1 VQAACGHSRAQD
13 PTVLQCASVLSFL
26 AAVASGSAIVDWAVT
41 LPHLPLPDPL
51 ISQPPSHTTAPTKNT
66 FSCKAPTHGDC
77 RSAQNTQQCREGPG
91 TDIKVDANSIR
102 RGALQASDQPCEHAA
117 STWTEGSLAE
127 PRRGNQLV
135 ENAAGSM
142 RACRTVHCGSMLLVD
157 ELFLV
162 ARHSPSAVH
171 RAALTA
177 LRSICT
183 HSFGAVAGRWP
194 QVRSCVL
201 HLLGAAQAPSGTVS
215 AQPSSCRESLGGALT
230 QADSIAAQA
239 LRLAG
244 DFLCS
249 MYINCTR
256 LSLQSEVPLSQHP
269 QGETSATGSWRPD
282 SGAAPDSP
290 KLSNSQQAKMASAAP
305 DSPKL
310 SNSQQTK
317 MASAAPDSPKL
328 SNSQQA
334 KMASAAHKTADVDD
348 RDDPPDH
355 VAPSTCTICKGSHDE
370 RRSGRFAVLPV
381 ASEFM
386 MAHKAVPSSASNG
399 QRESSQCDRRGGTQE
414 PSPAL
419 RAIQAAQEF
428 VHDILPGATAGMQSL
443 RAAVLCA
450 AATIPMALW
459 DLLPEQCTSAALQAA
474 SHHACKDSS
483 SAARSG
489 ALRAV
494 QAILSLHTLAVA
506 PEAAA
511 AAILAAA
518 AAVSDPAASVRIA
531 AASTV
536 ASCAALARLAAC
548 GELEDGDGDFVVDGY
563 RESPMHVVCRIGD
576 AAGAGLGKSFP
587 EEGGVHGTAANGSNS
602 PVSWEQ
608 RVLADVEGL
617 QVVGEEGHGRSAA
630 GASVTTASG
639 TTHLSVSTLF
649 PAHLW
654 LRVRDAAL
662 TACHRGDKLRPHGLR
677 AICCLASV
685 HPVEFMPLHCC
696 AAQHGP
702 FGGCGG
708 GLDGWQGWFRSASS
722 AVIECLGSGSS
733 KVGWNAAI
741 AAGQLLARGSD
752 GKWLLTAQMAAPL
765 VLQLRRVVRGSSSF
779 KVRIHAACALL
790 APGVQLQLQD
800 TQARAGLLTDIA
812 IALIGREGVA
822 EVACRDHARAALSSQ
837 PAASSLASHTHVS
850 NVFKGKHSLD
860 RTRGA
865 TWTEQ
870 QADATVSSGEHE
882 KSASERPFEISVT
895 ASKEHNG
902 EATVQS
908 GDTVTAAA
916 ADEVTV
922 AADEGRGMSTHSR
935 QDDSAANFR
944 YHATLQQRLADVLLM
959 YVDVFTEQD
968 ATTLTEDGAMALVGA
983 LQMIVEDSMSTGK
996 AECYAQV
1003 CFVHCFGGGEPQ
1015 IM

>member
-1 VQAACGHSRAQD
+1 VQAACGHSRTQE

-77 RSAQNTQQCREGPG
+77 RSAQNAQQCREGPG

-102 RGALQASDQPCEHAA
+102 RGALQASDRPCEHAA
-117 STWTEGSLAE
+117 STWTEGSLAG
-127 PRRGNQLV
+127 PHPGNQLV

-201 HLLGAAQAPSGTVS
+201 HLLGTAQAPSGTVS
-215 AQPSSCRESLGGALT
+215 AQTSSHRESLGGALT

-249 MYINCTR
+249 MYTNCTR
-256 LSLQSEVPLSQHP
+256 LSLQSEVPVSQHP
-269 QGETSATGSWRPD
+269 QGETSATGSRRPD

-290 KLSNSQQAKMASAAP
+290 KLSNSQQAKVAS
-305 DSPKL
+305 S
-310 SNSQQTK
+310 
-317 MASAAPDSPKL
+317 
-328 SNSQQA
+328 
-334 KMASAAHKTADVDD
+334 AHKTADVDD
-348 RDDPPDH
+348 TDDPPDH
-355 VAPSTCTICKGSHDE
+355 VAPRTCTIFKGSHDE

-386 MAHKAVPSSASNG
+386 MAHKAVPLSASNG
-399 QRESSQCDRRGGTQE
+399 QRESSQCDRRGSTQE

-450 AATIPMALW
+450 AATIPTALW

-536 ASCAALARLAAC
+536 ASCAALARLAAR
-548 GELEDGDGDFVVDGY
+548 GELEDGDGDGGFVVDGY
-563 RESPMHVVCRIGD
+563 RETPMHVVCRIGD
-576 AAGAGLGKSFP
+576 AAGTGLGKSFP
-587 EEGGVHGTAANGSNS
+587 EECCVHGTAANGSNS

-630 GASVTTASG
+630 DASVTTAGG

-685 HPVEFMPLHCC
+685 HPVEFMPLHCS
-696 AAQHGP
+696 AVQHGA

-708 GLDGWQGWFRSASS
+708 GWDGWQGWFCSASS
-722 AVIECLGSGSS
+722 AVIECLDSGSS

-822 EVACRDHARAALSSQ
+822 EVACPDHARAALSSQ
-837 PAASSLASHTHVS
+837 PAAGSLASHTHVS

-860 RTRGA
+860 RTKGA

-870 QADATVSSGEHE
+870 QADATVSRGEHE
-882 KSASERPFEISVT
+882 ESASERPFEISAT

-908 GDTVTAAA
+908 VDTVTAAA
-916 ADEVTV
+916 ADKVTV
-922 AADEGRGMSTHSR
+922 AADEGRGMSTHAR
-935 QDDSAANFR
+935 QDDSSANFR
-944 YHATLQQRLADVLLM
+944 YHATLQQRLADVLLT

-968 ATTLTEDGAMALVGA
+968 ATTLTENGAMALVGA